1 MIVDCGE
8 RMLRMLQIAQRR
20 LQVLSD
26 PRARLLSHT
35 DAAALV
41 NCPDNR
47 RAGREESPGMAAP
60 FFPQCVSSVSPLA
73 SGSSHASVGPA
84 GVPCP
89 FWSPATVIA
98 ASSSS
103 SQSISLSRSP
113 HNSSR
118 SPQGRGN
125 LPPGLNRPGRIAAV
139 LERVGVTLGGA
150 RRLSAV
156 RTTLCDVGHRTPIG
170 TARP

>member
-47 RAGREESPGMAAP
+47 RARREESPGMAAP
-60 FFPQCVSSVSPLA
+60 FFPQCVSSVSPLERLLTRQRRA
-73 SGSSHASVGPA
+73 GRCPVSVLVA
-84 GVPCP
+84 GDGDRRKLELLTKHQLVEKP
-89 FWSPATVIA
+89 
-98 ASSSS
+98 
-103 SQSISLSRSP
+103 SQQFS
-113 HNSSR
+113 
-118 SPQGRGN
+118 
-125 LPPGLNRPGRIAAV
+125 
-139 LERVGVTLGGA
+139 
-150 RRLSAV
+150 
-156 RTTLCDVGHRTPIG
+156 
-170 TARP
+170 